1 MIKIVHMKYDET
13 LIPFNGDCWVNATT
27 AASYFGKRAKNW
39 LILDSTKEYI
49 REIGQELDIKPFD
62 EKGQISAILVRV
74 EKGRNGGT
82 WIHPELVIEFARWL
96 SPKFARACDRHIKNM
111 LMSQSMTLTEDQV
124 IGLLTYKEATE
135 WEKRFQEPYYRAL
148 SKMSGTPYFGHVGGC
163 PSLFGMITAK
173 WVYQAV
179 LPDSVYEEAKQMA
192 KDSKDKIHQ
201 YLKPEALQL
210 VQDQLVAVTTL
221 ANGCIDYKDF
231 EARCVQAFG
240 KSGMQGLLV
249 FPSNRQPSHTVT
261 LQ

>member
-1 MIKIVHMKYDET
+1 YHQTNQKTNTGKT
-13 LIPFNGDCWVNATT
+13 L
-27 AASYFGKRAKNW
+27 
-39 LILDSTKEYI
+39 
-49 REIGQELDIKPFD
+49 KPWP
-62 EKGQISAILVRV
+62 ILVDHY
-74 EKGRNGGT
+74 
-82 WIHPELVIEFARWL
+82 I
-96 SPKFARACDRHIKNM
+96 
-111 LMSQSMTLTEDQV
+111 
-124 IGLLTYKEATE
+124 
-135 WEKRFQEPYYRAL
+135 
-148 SKMSGTPYFGHVGGC
+148 
-163 PSLFGMITAK
+163 
-173 WVYQAV
+173 YQAV